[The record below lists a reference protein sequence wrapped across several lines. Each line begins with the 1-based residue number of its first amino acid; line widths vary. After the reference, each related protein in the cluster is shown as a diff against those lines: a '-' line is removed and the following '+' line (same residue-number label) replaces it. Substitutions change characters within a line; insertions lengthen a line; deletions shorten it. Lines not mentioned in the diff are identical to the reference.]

1 VREKI
6 MRKKSSQA
14 NLQKLGNILQGILKK
29 HNINIDSEEQRM
41 LEIWNRAVGLQ
52 ISAHTRPE
60 KLKRNTLFV
69 KVSSSVWMHQL
80 HILKSDIIEK
90 INKLL
95 GKDLVKNVHFSIG
108 EIPSSPSK
116 NPYSPSFSPESY
128 TLRDKEKKVIEK
140 HTSSVKDQELKDILQ
155 RVMTKNIIRR
165 RLVQDR
171 KVP

>member
-1 VREKI
+1 
-6 MRKKSSQA
+6 MRKKGTHASP
-14 NLQKLGNILQGILKK
+14 QKLGNILQDILKK
-29 HNINIDSEEQRM
+29 HNISIDSEEQRL

-90 INKLL
+90 INTLL
-95 GKDLVKNVHFSIG
+95 GKELVKNVHFSIG
-108 EIPSSPSK
+108 EIPSSPSR
-116 NPYSPSFSPESY
+116 NPYPPSFSPESY
-128 TLRDKEKKVIEK
+128 PLRDKEKKVIEK
-140 HTSSVKDQELKDILQ
+140 HTSSVKDQELKEILQ

-165 RLVQDR
+165 RLSHNR
-171 KVP
+171 KAP

>member
-1 VREKI
+1 
-6 MRKKSSQA
+6 MRKKSAHA

-29 HNINIDSEEQRM
+29 HNITIDSKEQR
-41 LEIWNRAVGLQ
+41 LLVIWNSAVGLQ

-90 INKLL
+90 INTLL
-95 GKDLVKNVHFSIG
+95 GKELVKNVHFFIG
-108 EIPSSPSK
+108 EIPSSPSR
-116 NPYSPSFSPESY
+116 NSYSPSFSPESY

-140 HTSSVKDQELKDILQ
+140 HTSSVKDQELKEILQ

-165 RLVQDR
+165 RLAHNQ
-171 KVP
+171 KAP

>member
-1 VREKI
+1 
-6 MRKKSSQA
+6 MRKKNTRA

-29 HNINIDSEEQRM
+29 HNITIDSEEQR
-41 LEIWNRAVGLQ
+41 LLVIWNSAVGLQ

-90 INKLL
+90 INTLL
-95 GKDLVKNVHFSIG
+95 GKELVKNVHFFIG
-108 EIPSSPSK
+108 EIPSSPSR
-116 NPYSPSFSPESY
+116 NSYSPSFSPESY

-140 HTSSVKDQELKDILQ
+140 HTSSVKDQELKEILQ

-165 RLVQDR
+165 RLAHNQ
-171 KVP
+171 KAP

>member
-1 VREKI
+1 
-6 MRKKSSQA
+6 MRKKSAHA

-29 HNINIDSEEQRM
+29 QNITIDSEEQR
-41 LEIWNRAVGLQ
+41 LLVIWNSAVGLQ

-90 INKLL
+90 INTLL
-95 GKDLVKNVHFSIG
+95 GKELVKNVHFFIG
-108 EIPSSPSK
+108 EIPSSPSR
-116 NPYSPSFSPESY
+116 NSYSPSFSPESY

-140 HTSSVKDQELKDILQ
+140 HTSSVKDQELKEILQ
-155 RVMTKNIIRR
+155 RIMTKNIIRR
-165 RLVQDR
+165 RLAHNR
-171 KVP
+171 KAP